1 MEIVC
6 ESDSFSQNICY
17 HSRKFYHCGGGGG
30 KGHNQNE
37 NCQSLFLTLL
47 VIISSLQVS
56 LCAVQWV

>member
-6 ESDSFSQNICY
+6 ESNSFSQNVCY
-17 HSRKFYHCGGGGG
+17 HSRKFYHCGGGG